1 MTSPANDTSEL
12 TAYALGELQ
21 AHQAGAIHQL
31 LSACPAA
38 MSELEQI
45 EAVTEALRQ
54 RAPIPQERLLPAQ
67 RHAVLYP
74 AQIPRLVVPMKPR
87 PMVKKTVNT
96 WPIMGILLKTAALI
110 TVTGAAYLAGRQVS
124 LISSQIDVA
133 GSQLTPVK
141 SAPMTAAPVKVKL
154 DGVKPAPV
162 PAVTIA
168 AAKPATVIEKAPVVV
183 MPMPQKSV
191 VMVAQA
197 APAKAATEIIQSAPA
212 PTPVVPVA
220 VTHLNRK
227 LAFISTNQQTADLFS
242 IKPADIR
249 PQPIKGKA
257 NEQFASPLKG
267 PAPKLEG
274 KSLAAGI
281 YIHSWKAET
290 SSCPWNPSTRL
301 LRVSIQLPADQPA
314 ATSSTSYPLDVNFDR
329 RNVREFRR
337 LSERH
342 LPAAELRSAGSQVV
356 WYEFQPAT
364 TDLNA
369 AGKPIATITLDQGRF
384 TTQTVGPFDESKLN
398 VMDRGATWQTAR
410 EDYLFE
416 SAVVGL
422 GMLLNGNH
430 QCPDLNHQLILNL
443 AEKSQGTDSSGE
455 RARFIRQLNE
465 ARRAAGL

>member
-212 PTPVVPVA
+212 PTPP
-220 VTHLNRK
+220 
-227 LAFISTNQQTADLFS
+227 
-242 IKPADIR
+242 
-249 PQPIKGKA
+249 
-257 NEQFASPLKG
+257 
-267 PAPKLEG
+267 
-274 KSLAAGI
+274 
-281 YIHSWKAET
+281 
-290 SSCPWNPSTRL
+290 
-301 LRVSIQLPADQPA
+301 
-314 ATSSTSYPLDVNFDR
+314 
-329 RNVREFRR
+329 
-337 LSERH
+337 
-342 LPAAELRSAGSQVV
+342 
-356 WYEFQPAT
+356 
-364 TDLNA
+364 
-369 AGKPIATITLDQGRF
+369 
-384 TTQTVGPFDESKLN
+384 
-398 VMDRGATWQTAR
+398 
-410 EDYLFE
+410 
-416 SAVVGL
+416 
-422 GMLLNGNH
+422 
-430 QCPDLNHQLILNL
+430 
-443 AEKSQGTDSSGE
+443 
-455 RARFIRQLNE
+455 
-465 ARRAAGL
+465 